1 MSWLLQLLP
10 IAGFALDWR
19 LHQLSQSLAKEQQQK
34 SESLHKESE
43 ETAKLLSTT
52 ELNISTVSAKLE
64 SYRDSCEEKLKKY
77 SNYLLLTMLV
87 IGILGQMLPLV
98 LPEHNKYIIGTSI
111 PLIHFYYLFLS
122 NTVGCI
128 LMCFISC
135 IVIINDISYY
145 MTHINNLWANIETT
159 CLLKLSSTNNEKFIE
174 IQELLSTEFYTLY
187 NSTKI
192 VTLEGWICCY
202 CNILHYIITFSACIG
217 FISFIVAFI
226 LSLEAILIPIDIM
239 ATSKSYTSFILVLV
253 IVTLYIITLFVYLY
267 CRKKKEIHW
276 YNAKTNRRFRLTNN
290 PISIQLVP

>member
-19 LHQLSQSLAKEQQQK
+19 FHQLSQTLAKEQQEK
-34 SESLHKESE
+34 SEFLHKESE

-87 IGILGQMLPLV
+87 IGILGQMLPLI

-111 PLIHFYYLFLS
+111 PLIQFYYLFLS

-128 LMCFISC
+128 LICFISC
-135 IVIINDISYY
+135 IIIINDISFY

-159 CLLKLSSTNNEKFIE
+159 CLIKLNTSNDKKFTE
-174 IQELLSTEFYTLY
+174 IQELLSNDYYTLY

-192 VTLEGWICCY
+192 ITLEGWIHCY
-202 CNILHYIITFSACIG
+202 CNILHYIITLSAFIG
-217 FISFIVAFI
+217 FISFIIAFI
-226 LSLEAILIPIDIM
+226 LSIEAILIPIDII
-239 ATSKSYTSFILVLV
+239 ATSKSYLSFILV
-253 IVTLYIITLFVYLY
+253 ITIITIYITSLLIYLY
-267 CRKKKEIHW
+267 CRKKKKIEW
-276 YNAKTNRRFRLTNN
+276 YNAKTNKLFHLTNN
-290 PISIQLVP
+290 PITIQLMP